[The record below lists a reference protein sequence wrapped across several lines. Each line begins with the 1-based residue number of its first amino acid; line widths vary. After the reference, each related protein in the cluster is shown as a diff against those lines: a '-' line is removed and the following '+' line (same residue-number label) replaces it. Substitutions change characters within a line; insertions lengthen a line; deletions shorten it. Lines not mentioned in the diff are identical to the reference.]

1 MVDTR
6 ANTHHVARYSGAAA
20 GRDDWQPLG
29 QPRTSTARLCPYN
42 PAPSFTGFGVG
53 SQEKKQPNRSAE
65 SKAKT
70 AAKRSMQPKAVKV
83 WEALKYHIEKGVP
96 IMSDIDDIPG
106 LHAYIAENEATKK
119 VIMQMADLHRHEL
132 EKQRLELEIE
142 RKETNHQMEL
152 ERKDRK
158 MELERKQHA
167 LKTQDGQSH
176 SSN

>member
-1 MVDTR
+1 MWGDSPVLPP
-6 ANTHHVARYSGAAA
+6 A
-20 GRDDWQPLG
+20 GTTGNLWTNLG
-29 QPRTSTARLCPYN
+29 LPPPASAPTAPVF
-42 PAPSFTGFGVG
+42 SGFGVG
-53 SQEKKQPNRSAE
+53 STKQPNRSAE

-70 AAKRSMQPKAVKV
+70 AAKRSMTAKAVKV